1 MSRGNEGE
9 ILDMVRMVAPGTP
22 LREGLDNILHAHGG
36 ALIVLDEG
44 PEVGAIFDS
53 GFPLDIPFAPASLY
67 ELSKMDGAIVLSAD
81 LKRIRKANVHL
92 VPDSSI
98 LSTETGIRHRTAERA
113 AKATGALL
121 IAISQR
127 RSVISLYRGPVKHVL
142 EEPGLLMGKANQA
155 LATTIRY
162 RHTFNDMA
170 RRLTLL
176 EFEEDVSV
184 QDVTLVLQQAAI
196 LLSVKSE
203 IDRYVAELGSE
214 GRLIGIQLHELIGGV
229 QEEALLVLRDY
240 AEPALSRELANERLA
255 ELAGRDS
262 DDILNTEWLSRFLH
276 LGPDPDRPLVSRG
289 MRILSRLPRLPDGV
303 ISHLIDHFGSFSRIQ
318 AANLEQLDQVEGVGE
333 ARARS
338 IQSGLSRL
346 HEDVLAG
353 TERI

>member
-1 MSRGNEGE
+1 MSRGNESD
-9 ILDMVRMVAPGTP
+9 ILEMVRMVAPGTP
-22 LREGLDNILHAHGG
+22 LREGLDNVLHAHGG

-44 PEVGAIFDS
+44 PEVGSIVDS

-127 RSVISLYRGPVKHVL
+127 RSVISLYRGQLKHVL
-142 EEPGLLMGKANQA
+142 EEPALLIGKANQA
-155 LATTIRY
+155 LATTVRY
-162 RHTFNDMA
+162 RHTFNDMV
-170 RRLTLL
+170 RRLTML
-176 EFEEDVSV
+176 EFEEDVSA
-184 QDVTLVLQQAAI
+184 QDVALVVQQAAI
-196 LLSVKSE
+196 LLSVKVE

-229 QEEALLVLRDY
+229 ETEALLVLRDY
-240 AEPALSRELANERLA
+240 AENALSREMAAERLA
-255 ELAGRDS
+255 ELADRDS
-262 DDILNTEWLSRFLH
+262 DDILNTEWLCRFLH
-276 LGPDPDRPLVSRG
+276 LGPDPDHPLVGRG
-289 MRILSRLPRLPDGV
+289 IRILSRLPRLPDGV
-303 ISHLIDHFGSFSRIQ
+303 IGHLVDHFGTFSRIQ

-333 ARARS
+333 ARARA

-346 HEDVLAG
+346 QEDAFAASG
-353 TERI
+353 RI